1 MNAIKFLKIDL
12 IRTNSQNKLL
22 VLFAIMS
29 VYFAINANTPIWS
42 LLYLCFGS
50 IIISATPFSL
60 QTIGNGGFINLL
72 PATTLSR
79 VTGRYLYSIA
89 IMVLAMIFGEVA
101 VAIYYGIKHEV
112 PDKMLYISLLVFA
125 VTLIINSIQNVVLY
139 FLGNVK
145 SLQLMA
151 IIRMI
156 PGFAMFFGSTYLL
169 EYLEKHSMDT
179 TNWVAWFYKNFEV
192 VVVSFLILSIIIL
205 IVSIWI
211 SNIIVSK
218 RDDI

>member
-12 IRTNSQNKLL
+12 IRTNSQNRLL
-22 VLFAIMS
+22 VLFAVMS
-29 VYFAINANTPIWS
+29 VFFAINANTPIWS

-60 QTIGNGGFINLL
+60 QTVGNGGFINLL

-89 IMVLAMIFGEVA
+89 IIVLAMIFGELA
-101 VAIYYGIKHEV
+101 VLIYYGIKREV
-112 PDKMLYISLLVFA
+112 PDKMLYISLLIFA
-125 VTLIINSIQNVVLY
+125 ITLLINSIQNLVLY
-139 FLGNVK
+139 FLGNIK

-151 IIRMI
+151 IIKMI
-156 PGFAMFFGSTYLL
+156 PGFAMFFGSSYIMGCL
-169 EYLEKHSMDT
+169 ENHSMDT
-179 TNWVAWFYKNFEV
+179 VNWAAWFINNFEV
-192 VVVSFLILSIIIL
+192 TVVSFFLLSILILIA
-205 IVSIWI
+205 SIWI

>member
-12 IRTNSQNKLL
+12 IRTSSQNRLL
-22 VLFAIMS
+22 VIFAVIS

-50 IIISATPFSL
+50 IIISATPFAL
-60 QTIGNGGFINLL
+60 QTVGNGGFINLL

-79 VTGRYLYSIA
+79 VIGRYLYSIA
-89 IMVLAMIFGEVA
+89 IIVLAMIFGEVS
-101 VAIYYGIKHEV
+101 VVIYYGIKHEV
-112 PDKMLYISLLVFA
+112 PDNMLYISLLVFA
-125 VTLIINSIQNVVLY
+125 VTLIIHSIQNVVLY
-139 FLGNVK
+139 FLGNIK

-218 RDDI
+218 RDNI